1 MAGNEARRVIPCG
14 LFQPKSPAKEGLK
27 MSGKKK
33 DVPLIPINEVAELL
47 QTTPLNVLM
56 HIKRGKLVGSEE
68 EGTWSV
74 DSQSLADFRAVRD
87 GADKTLCRSGC
98 SKAGGCASCG

>member
-1 MAGNEARRVIPCG
+1 
-14 LFQPKSPAKEGLK
+14 
-27 MSGKKK
+27 MSGQKK
-33 DVPLIPINEVAELL
+33 DGLLIPINEVAELL

-56 HIKRGKLVGSEE
+56 HIKRGMLVGSEE

-74 DSQSLADFRAVRD
+74 DARSLDAFRAVRE

-98 SKAGGCASCG
+98 SKTGGCASCS

>member
-1 MAGNEARRVIPCG
+1 
-14 LFQPKSPAKEGLK
+14 

-33 DVPLIPINEVAELL
+33 DVLQIPINEVAELL

-56 HIKRGKLVGSEE
+56 HIKRGKLIGTEE

-74 DSQSLADFRAVRD
+74 DSQSLAAFRAVRE

-98 SKAGGCASCG
+98 SRTGGCASCP

>member
-1 MAGNEARRVIPCG
+1 
-14 LFQPKSPAKEGLK
+14 

-33 DVPLIPINEVAELL
+33 DALLIPINEVAELL

-56 HIKRGKLVGSEE
+56 HIKRGKLIGTEE

-74 DSQSLADFRAVRD
+74 DSESLAAFRSVRE

-98 SKAGGCASCG
+98 SRTGGCASCP